1 MEIKYCDVCGMI
13 IKNKVENNN
22 PTYTEKEK
30 EVYGN
35 NFMFAALPWA
45 YETKQDKPKNMEECI
60 KQQIENMPFDLCN
73 ECKKYIYE
81 NYIGWLSDRRTA
93 THTLLKEK

>member
-1 MEIKYCDVCGMI
+1 MEVKYCDVCGMI
-13 IKNKVENNN
+13 IKNEVNKKNGN
-22 PTYTEKEK
+22 YLDKEK
-30 EVYGN
+30 KDYTSATMASM
-35 NFMFAALPWA
+35 FMFSA
-45 YETKQDKPKNMEECI
+45 PKEQPKTIEEAI
-60 KQQIENMPFDLCN
+60 EQQIENMPYDLCN